1 MKPLV
6 SIIIVNYNGYSLL
19 KSCLTSV
26 LKNNYSNFEIIIAD
40 NGSQDN
46 SIPQT
51 KTDFAKNLKKI
62 KILDLQKNLG
72 PALARNLAFKKST
85 GDIIAFL
92 DNDTRVKNDW
102 ISQVIQIFNSDPKI
116 GAIQSKL
123 LLAEQPKKIDYVG
136 EYLGS
141 LGFLK
146 PIAVYG
152 ETDKHQYDQTNLILA
167 AKSAGMF
174 IRRQAFIDAG
184 MFDPDYFIFMEET
197 DLGWRVWLKGYKNIF
212 APKSIVYHKF
222 SSTKD
227 IVDPDFNNFLVRFH
241 GTKNYIQ
248 TLIKNLSLPYA
259 IKILPIHIFLWFSL
273 ATFLVFTGKIKSA
286 VNIYRG
292 ILWNISHFH
301 QTLKKRQIIQKT
313 RVIDDQELF
322 FKYGLLYQTSLK
334 YYIQKFF
341 SSQKAVITPENS
353 PK

>member
-116 GAIQSKL
+116 GVIQSKL
-123 LLAEQPKKIDYVG
+123 LLEKQSQKIDYVG

-146 PIAVYG
+146 SP
-152 ETDKHQYDQTNLILA
+152 
-167 AKSAGMF
+167 
-174 IRRQAFIDAG
+174 
-184 MFDPDYFIFMEET
+184 FMEKLT
-197 DLGWRVWLKGYKNIF
+197 NINMI
-212 APKSIVYHKF
+212 K
-222 SSTKD
+222 
-227 IVDPDFNNFLVRFH
+227 
-241 GTKNYIQ
+241 
-248 TLIKNLSLPYA
+248 LI
-259 IKILPIHIFLWFSL
+259 
-273 ATFLVFTGKIKSA
+273 
-286 VNIYRG
+286 
-292 ILWNISHFH
+292 
-301 QTLKKRQIIQKT
+301 
-313 RVIDDQELF
+313 
-322 FKYGLLYQTSLK
+322 
-334 YYIQKFF
+334 
-341 SSQKAVITPENS
+341 
-353 PK
+353 